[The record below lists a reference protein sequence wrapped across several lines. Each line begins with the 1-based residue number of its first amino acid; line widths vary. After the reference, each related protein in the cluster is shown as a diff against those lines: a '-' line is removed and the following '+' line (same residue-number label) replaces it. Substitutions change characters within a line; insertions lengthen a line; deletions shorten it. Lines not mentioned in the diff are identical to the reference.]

1 MGNLSKDPVDRDVSV
16 YLPPG
21 YVSSVKRYPVIYL
34 LHGFTDDDNKWFG
47 RVRHFVSVPVAANQA
62 LGSPG
67 AREAIIVMPNAFTKF
82 FGSMYSSSAT
92 IGDWESFVAVDL
104 ASGIDKRYRT
114 LPTAG
119 SRGIAGRDGH
129 HSSWIR

>member
-1 MGNLSKDPVDRDVSV
+1 MK
-16 YLPPG
+16 
-21 YVSSVKRYPVIYL
+21 
-34 LHGFTDDDNKWFG
+34 
-47 RVRHFVSVPVAANQA
+47 HFVSVPVAADQA
-62 LGSPG
+62 LDTPG

-104 ASGIDKRYRT
+104 VSDIDKRYRT

-119 SRGIAGRDGH
+119 SRGIAG
-129 HSSWIR
+129 HSMGGYGALRIAMKRPEAFSAVFSLSPCCLEPTVTLEDRAGKAERIRTFEDLAAA